1 MTENELEQIVAA
13 VLSALRTNGKTI
25 NQLTATTTLSDSDNL
40 EVSGGRKISFAKL
53 KEAVADAVSVTAN
66 EIKGYVVIEST
77 SDLPEEPTTE
87 QQQKAYLLGTVLYV
101 YVGTGGDTLDGKYQS
116 ANMKGEDGNPGND
129 GVGFEDASTPT
140 PVDGTAIIHLTN
152 GDNIILNLNH
162 VHPQYLKYELVQSL
176 PASPDSGTLYL
187 IAEE

>member
-1 MTENELEQIVAA
+1 MA
-13 VLSALRTNGKTI
+13 KTI
-25 NQLTATTTLSDSDNL
+25 DEIKRAAAMVRDATEERENTAARVGNVLIDMIDTLSES
-40 EVSGGRKISFAKL
+40 
-53 KEAVADAVSVTAN
+53 VSVNA
-66 EIKGYVVIEST
+66 IKGYVSINST
-77 SDLPEEPTTE
+77 DELPENPSALE
-87 QQQKAYLLGTVLYV
+87 QMIGYLLDTTLYV

-140 PVDGTAIIHLTN
+140 PADGTAIIHLTN

-187 IAEE
+187 IAAE